1 MIERGNPK
9 RGSMR
14 NGMQNAGYIHLANF
28 DETRGPPST
37 VPSGIWRVGRGGG
50 GGRKDRQMEGGERE
64 QGLSR
69 RNNLRQSVQ
78 MAARKCARLQIERL
92 IPLVDPM
99 GREDP
104 SADRCWYWY
113 WSKLVC

>member
-50 GGRKDRQMEGGERE
+50 GGRMDRQIEGRERE
-64 QGLSR
+64 RAGFVEAKQ
-69 RNNLRQSVQ
+69 
-78 MAARKCARLQIERL
+78 
-92 IPLVDPM
+92 P
-99 GREDP
+99 
-104 SADRCWYWY
+104 
-113 WSKLVC
+113 